1 MVVMTCVKL
10 VKAILVGSLDL
21 THSYDTGSLFFIIPP
36 NRRTKGT
43 MALEMNCIILSDY
56 DNWQVRGMFA
66 IHALTAIWCLAQQG

>member
-43 MALEMNCIILSDY
+43 MALEMNCII
-56 DNWQVRGMFA
+56 
-66 IHALTAIWCLAQQG
+66 